1 MALFGLGILV
11 GAWLLP
17 GPRTVG
23 TVTFDVHTLVYAAAA
38 VLLGYQSIA
47 FAVFTKIFA
56 IQEGLLPE
64 DPRLNQLFRFVTLE
78 TGLAVGFSLVLL
90 GIGGTVWALS
100 DWGAR
105 SFGELEPT
113 RMLRIIVP
121 ASLALTL
128 GIQIVL
134 SSFFLSV
141 LGLGRHRG
149 AVS

>member
-1 MALFGLGILV
+1 
-11 GAWLLP
+11 
-17 GPRTVG
+17 
-23 TVTFDVHTLVYAAAA
+23 
-38 VLLGYQSIA
+38 
-47 FAVFTKIFA
+47 
-56 IQEGLLPE
+56 
-64 DPRLNQLFRFVTLE
+64 
-78 TGLAVGFSLVLL
+78 VGFSLVLL

>member
-1 MALFGLGILV
+1 VLL
-11 GAWLLP
+11 GAWILP
-17 GPRTVG
+17 APRTIG
-23 TVTFDVHTLVYAAAA
+23 GVTFDVHTLVYAAAA

-47 FAVFTKIFA
+47 FALFTKIFA

-64 DPRLNQLFRFVTLE
+64 DPRLNRLFRFVTLE
-78 TGLAVGFSLVLL
+78 TGLALGFSLFFVGLS
-90 GIGGTVWALS
+90 GSIWALG

-113 RMLRIIVP
+113 RMLRIIIP

-134 SSFFLSV
+134 SSLFLSV

-149 AVS
+149 GTS